1 MNGVRVLCFQELFS
15 TCCIL
20 CKACGLVNL
29 SDSDLINPKYAYV
42 AIVHLRTTLHTEY
55 TLYKTDLIL
64 VKK

>member
-1 MNGVRVLCFQELFS
+1 MNGARIPWFQRKFS
-15 TCCIL
+15 VCCIL
-20 CKACGLVNL
+20 CKVCGLVNL
-29 SDSDLINPKYAYV
+29 HNSNLINLKCAYV